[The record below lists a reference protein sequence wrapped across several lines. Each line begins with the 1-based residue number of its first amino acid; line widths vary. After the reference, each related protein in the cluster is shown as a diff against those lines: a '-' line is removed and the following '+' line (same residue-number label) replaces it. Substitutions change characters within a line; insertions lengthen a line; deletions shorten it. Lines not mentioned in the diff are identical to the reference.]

1 MFTASTWVAG
11 LCREASG
18 IVDSKS
24 GGGFDAEAFAAGVRT
39 MITAQEIIIDNASY
53 PTEAIGRLL
62 AGYAAIL
69 PLERAELD
77 LLPDLM
83 RMRHAATLTIGAWR
97 ARRYPANAAYLR
109 RNGAA
114 SLRGLTV
121 LDRIG
126 TAAVLDILKRALP
139 PERMP

>member
-1 MFTASTWVAG
+1 MTLDRATRLTG
-11 LCREASG
+11 
-18 IVDSKS
+18 
-24 GGGFDAEAFAAGVRT
+24 
-39 MITAQEIIIDNASY
+39 IIDFGDMVHTPLVCDLAVACSY
-53 PTEAIGRLL
+53 QIGDGPRPIEAIGRLL